1 MRTMVGAWLSQSAPH
16 GFRGRLARRRPGDAA
31 GLFVPL
37 EAEDSRAL
45 AEKAARLLEDS
56 RTHIFI
62 DTSFLMWMIRIGG
75 APRRELIDWMEKT
88 AAGRLHVPA
97 WSAHELYR
105 HHVEGTIAGELT
117 STLEEFERLA
127 KKSFDLIWPLLSEPL
142 AGAASAQ
149 AQRNEAREAMR
160 STRAVIEHARHW
172 RGSYAGHAA
181 TVIDFANR
189 HAMRE
194 SGVFGYLE
202 SIEGIAEA
210 RFTGRVPPGFQD
222 RNKSEVFSNGKAGG
236 DKAPEVVGSNRWGDL
251 IFWKEIL
258 DEARLRRANA
268 IVILTKDVKNDWRM
282 GGTLPAAG
290 GDGMATGEPP
300 AHPTL
305 VFEAAQRAGVRDL
318 MLLDHRRLAT
328 LFDVKGLAGDAFI
341 AAAKPPPPINPKTEA
356 ELRAEETERTIKAR
370 EAVRASDARKAG
382 VLFVDPANLAVSEAK
397 LRRAL
402 VETEGTKR
410 QAVAGLVAVIAQF
423 EQAAAENASLTPLLS
438 GGALAALDHIGLV
451 GLARHLGHE
460 ATHRAILE
468 SAVTELA
475 TLVDQLPPAT
485 AGFLYF
491 GLLAAAYLENEG
503 NGFRASPG
511 SPAMQRLF
519 SYQGRE
525 FAAIPIATLRAR
537 TMRAERWPVYLPDTE
552 APRIVVRM
560 EVDTDLA
567 APLSLRA
574 LWLGDHQLLTP
585 AQGDPALQLQR
596 RFAEGEARPELL
608 LDHIA
613 ELYALPRTQMVAETG
628 VTTAFSL
635 EEFSGFKAPSSVFE
649 FQSVEA
655 K

>member
-1 MRTMVGAWLSQSAPH
+1 MRTMVSAWLSQSAPQ
-16 GFRGRLARRRPGDAA
+16 GFKGRLARRRPGDAA

-37 EAEDSRAL
+37 ESEDSRAF
-45 AEKAARLLEDS
+45 AEKAGRLLDDS

-62 DTSFLMWMIRIGG
+62 DTSFLMWMIRIGE
-75 APRRELIDWMEKT
+75 APRRELIEWMETT
-88 AAGRLHVPA
+88 AAGRLHVPV

-105 HHVEGTIAGELT
+105 HHVEGTVARELT

-172 RGSYAGHAA
+172 GPSYARHAA

-189 HAMRE
+189 HAMRN
-194 SGVFGYLE
+194 SGVFDYFE

-222 RNKSEVFSNGKAGG
+222 RNKTEVVSGKASGS

-258 DEARLRRANA
+258 DEARMRRANA

-290 GDGMATGEPP
+290 GDGTATGEPP

-318 MLLDHRRLAT
+318 MLLDHRRLST
-328 LFDVKGLAGDAFI
+328 LFDVRGLPGEAFI
-341 AAAKPPPPINPKTEA
+341 AAAKPPPPTTPKTEA
-356 ELRAEETERTIKAR
+356 ELRTEETERTIKAR

-382 VLFVDPANLAVSEAK
+382 VLFVDPAGLAVSEAK

-402 VETEGTKR
+402 VETKGAKR
-410 QAVAGLVAVIAQF
+410 QTVAGLPAAIALL
-423 EQAAAENASLTPLLS
+423 ERAAADNASLARLLRD
-438 GGALAALDHIGLV
+438 GALAGLDHIGLV
-451 GLARHLGHE
+451 GVARHLGLE
-460 ATHRAILE
+460 ALDRAILE

-475 TLVDQLPPAT
+475 TLVEQLPPAT
-485 AGFLYF
+485 AGFVYF
-491 GLLAAAYLENEG
+491 GLLAAAYLESDG
-503 NGFRASPG
+503 NAFRATPG
-511 SPAMQRLF
+511 SPAMQRIF
-519 SYQGRE
+519 GYQGCD
-525 FAAIPIATLRAR
+525 FASLPIATLRAR
-537 TMRAERWPVYLPDTE
+537 TTRAERWPVYLPDPE
-552 APRIVVRM
+552 APQIVVRM

-585 AQGDPALQLQR
+585 AQGDPALRLQM
-596 RFAEGEARPELL
+596 RFADGEARPELL

-613 ELYALPRTQMVAETG
+613 ELYALPRAQIVAETG

-635 EEFSGFKAPSSVFE
+635 EEYSGFKAPSSVFE
-649 FQSVEA
+649 FQSAEA
-655 K
+655 E